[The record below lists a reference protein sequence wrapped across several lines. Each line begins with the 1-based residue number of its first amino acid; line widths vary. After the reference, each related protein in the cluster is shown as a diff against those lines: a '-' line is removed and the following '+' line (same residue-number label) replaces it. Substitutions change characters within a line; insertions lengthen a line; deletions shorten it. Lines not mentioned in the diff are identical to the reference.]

1 MAPGGALGCAYV
13 VGVDSADESAV
24 VAAILRAA
32 SAASPVAAVEA
43 VTGQLGSALDARS
56 VSFLIADLSGRALVR
71 LANDAGEDSPGGDGD
86 AVVVVPFDGGPR
98 EQALRDQMMLRLRGG
113 DQWTVFCPVTERGE
127 VIGLLE
133 IDLPVEPELAVLRTI
148 TAAAH
153 ALAFVVIANRRH
165 TDVFERGQ
173 RTAPLSLSA
182 EIQRRLLPAAFTCEA
197 ESFRL
202 SAWLEPSSDIAGDSF
217 DYSLDG
223 ETLHFSITDAMGH
236 GVASALT
243 ATLCVGSLRN
253 SRRRHLALREQADAA
268 NTAVE
273 ANAGVAGS
281 YVTAVL
287 GRLDLRTGA
296 CSLLNAGHVRP
307 ILVRDGESAEVML
320 PRNFPL
326 GMFDDAVYE
335 TGEIILRPGDR
346 LVLFTDGMR
355 ERAAAGI
362 DLSSQ
367 LKAVAG
373 MHPRE
378 AVRSLVDTVVDLA
391 GPVLADDAALLIVD
405 WHGIQDRS
413 EP

>member
-1 MAPGGALGCAYV
+1 V
-13 VGVDSADESAV
+13 NSADEPVV

-43 VTGQLGSALDARS
+43 VTDQLGLALDARS
-56 VSFLIADLSGRALVR
+56 VSFLIADLSGRTLVR
-71 LANDAGEDSPGGDGD
+71 LNSDPSAAPPGGG
-86 AVVVVPFDGGPR
+86 AGKAAVVPFDGGPR
-98 EQALRDQMMLRLRGG
+98 ERALRDQMMLRVRGG

-133 IDLPVEPELAVLRTI
+133 VDLLVEPEQAVLRTI

-182 EIQRRLLPAAFTCEA
+182 EIQRRLLPSAFTCEA
-197 ESFRL
+197 GSFRL

-253 SRRRHLALREQADAA
+253 SRRRHLSLRAQADAA
-268 NTAVE
+268 NAAVE
-273 ANAGVAGS
+273 ANAGAVGS

-287 GRLDLRTGA
+287 GRLDLRTGVCA
-296 CSLLNAGHVRP
+296 LLNAGHVRP
-307 ILVRDGESAEVML
+307 ILIRGGEPAEVML

-326 GMFDDAVYE
+326 GMFADAVYD
-335 TGEIILRPGDR
+335 TGEVLLRPDDR

-355 ERAAAGI
+355 ERDAAGI
-362 DLSSQ
+362 DLSGQ

-378 AVRSLVDTVVDLA
+378 AVRSLADTVVDLA

-405 WHGIQDRS
+405 WHGIQGQ
-413 EP
+413 PTM